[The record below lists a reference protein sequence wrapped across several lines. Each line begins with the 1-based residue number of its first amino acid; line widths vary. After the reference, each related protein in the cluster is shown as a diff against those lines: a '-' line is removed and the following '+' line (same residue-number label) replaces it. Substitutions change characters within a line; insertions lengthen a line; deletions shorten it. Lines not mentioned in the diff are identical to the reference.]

1 MKSNLI
7 KKYLKNNGI
16 DFYLLTNNDLHLNES
31 PNLDLKDIYK
41 LSKFDCTRGYI
52 LFFINRFIFFT
63 DSDDGSQLFI
73 GDDLVVDNDGLH
85 SMKEVSGSV
94 ALSAGYHPIR
104 VTYFEK
110 NGGNKLNVY
119 FESMNIQK
127 QSIPDDLLSHR

>member
-1 MKSNLI
+1 MPDFDSLEQLDFGVISSIDISKRFKDNNFGFVFEGFILI
-7 KKYLKNNGI
+7 KEKGVYT
-16 DFYLLTNNDLHLNES
+16 FY
-31 PNLDLKDIYK
+31 
-41 LSKFDCTRGYI
+41 
-52 LFFINRFIFFT
+52 T

>member
-1 MKSNLI
+1 MNDISGKALDPEAVRKAKALEVQSI
-7 KKYLKNNGI
+7 KEKGVYT
-16 DFYLLTNNDLHLNES
+16 FY
-31 PNLDLKDIYK
+31 
-41 LSKFDCTRGYI
+41 
-52 LFFINRFIFFT
+52 T

-94 ALSAGYHPIR
+94 ALSAGHHPIR

-119 FESMNIQK
+119 LESMKIQK
-127 QSIPDDLLSHR
+127 QSIPDNLLSHR